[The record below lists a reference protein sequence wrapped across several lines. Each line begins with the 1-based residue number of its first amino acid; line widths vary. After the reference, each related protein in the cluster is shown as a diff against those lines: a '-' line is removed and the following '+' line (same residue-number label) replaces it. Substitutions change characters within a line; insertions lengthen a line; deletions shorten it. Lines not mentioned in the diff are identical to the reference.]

1 VLGAL
6 ATTHKIPAWA
16 RRRVFA
22 GMVSAVEHC
31 RAKRVPVFIH
41 AQTTLVAAN
50 GGVRIVLAPAAP
62 DARYDA
68 PETHFG
74 LPPCVVW
81 SLACVLFKL
90 ITGAPLVRAA
100 PRDAMRV
107 VGTARPVRLYA
118 EGGPG
123 PNARGGPVKPIEA
136 LLALFATFDAAP
148 RWRNRPARL
157 RIPRDATP
165 TERAILARSLTW
177 YRADADTQILA
188 CILEEP
194 EEPPPPPPPLGAHT
208 KSMGVGTRTCTK

>member
-1 VLGAL
+1 
-6 ATTHKIPAWA
+6 
-16 RRRVFA
+16 
-22 GMVSAVEHC
+22 MVSAVEHC

-41 AQTTLVAAN
+41 AQTTFVDAN

-62 DARYDA
+62 DARYSA

-74 LPPCVVW
+74 FPPCVVW

-90 ITGAPLVRAA
+90 ISGKKLVRVA

-118 EGGPG
+118 EAGLGS
-123 PNARGGPVKPIEA
+123 NARGGAPPVTPIEA
-136 LLALFATFDAAP
+136 LLALFETFDAAP
-148 RWRNRPARL
+148 RWRDRPARL

-177 YRADADTQILA
+177 YRADAGTQILA
-188 CILEEP
+188 SILEEP
-194 EEPPPPPPPLGAHT
+194 EEPTPPRGSHEDLLRGRRHEDVHEVVPALGSAEIL
-208 KSMGVGTRTCTK
+208 V